1 MKKKVKDGI
10 KKDAEKAINKLL
22 DNAEGQ
28 GIKWNCE
35 ANRLSITLGQDLSPS
50 FSLPNN
56 VDANL
61 TPEESAETVAEYFSK
76 IVKEYKPIEKD
87 KSSRWMYVMRRL
99 EETRS
104 MRSAKT

>member
-35 ANRLSITLGQDLSPS
+35 ANRLSITLG
-50 FSLPNN
+50 
-56 VDANL
+56 
-61 TPEESAETVAEYFSK
+61 
-76 IVKEYKPIEKD
+76 
-87 KSSRWMYVMRRL
+87 
-99 EETRS
+99 
-104 MRSAKT
+104 